1 MLQTLTAFGGRKI
14 DSLTNKS
21 ELSMPQLT
29 GKEN

>member
-14 DSLTNKS
+14 DPLTNES
-21 ELSMPQLT
+21 ELPMPQLT